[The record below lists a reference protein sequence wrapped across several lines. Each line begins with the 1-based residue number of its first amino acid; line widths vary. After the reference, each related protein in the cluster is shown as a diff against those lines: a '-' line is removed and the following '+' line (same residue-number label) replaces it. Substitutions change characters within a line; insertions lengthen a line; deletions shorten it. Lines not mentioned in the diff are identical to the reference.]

1 MPDYNQIAWLPL
13 SAGLTGLGLLAS
25 WLVWRRRGAAAGLR
39 TVAWSLIPL
48 AAYLV
53 GAVALL
59 WQIAVAVTGFAVR
72 FVFSP
77 VVWSGIALAGLA
89 AVLFVTA
96 AILRQRGAGGT
107 RPAVAAPATAQAAA
121 DDDMAEIEALLRQR
135 GIK

>member
-48 AAYLV
+48 AAYLI
-53 GAVALL
+53 GLVALL
-59 WQIAVAVTGFAVR
+59 WQVGVAVVSFGVR
-72 FVFSP
+72 FVLSP
-77 VVWSGIALAGLA
+77 VVWAGVALTGIA

-96 AILRQRGAGGT
+96 AVLRRRGVGGK
-107 RPAVAAPATAQAAA
+107 RAVSAAPAQAA